1 MGPWGDDLIILGSFK
16 VADIFTEDSESPMNM
31 GPYRD
36 KVRPDLSRFCE
47 VLRDTA
53 RNLGDAGIQTPSITK
68 LFLQGP
74 SVTGTTVKPLEPRI
88 AVDKN
93 AGKAF
98 H

>member
-36 KVRPDLSRFCE
+36 KVHPD
-47 VLRDTA
+47 LRDTA
-53 RNLGDAGIQTPSITK
+53 RNLGDAGIQTPSVTK

-74 SVTGTTVKPLEPRI
+74 SSVTGTTVKPLEPRI